1 MLEKNGNLK
10 LTEEELA
17 AIQKGEVPEKVL
29 TRRGETPTEVKELV
43 KVGEY
48 DVKERSSAGTGGQ

>member
-10 LTEEELA
+10 LTEEELL
-17 AIQKGEVPEKVL
+17 AIRKGEVPEEV
-29 TRRGETPTEVKELV
+29 TSRRGDTPAEVKELV

-48 DVKERSSAGTGGQ
+48 DVRKRSSTGTGGQ